1 MTVAVAYYGGIP
13 PHNNNLEKPMIL
25 DNFLTGVR
33 NSGDTAIAQTSMQVV
48 PDADVALIQG
58 YVHEHGKTAP
68 HLVLRRNAVEQQINN
83 GKKALIV
90 DSNLF
95 LAYDNGN
102 VNRYLR
108 YSFNG
113 VFPTTGFYFDTDIDP
128 NRWTKVSSKLGIQMK
143 PWRTSGNHILVC
155 LQRNGGWSMRGYNSV
170 QWANDTI
177 ATLRQLTDRPIIVR
191 GHPGDKKTRYF
202 PQHKD
207 VFLTSNPSILQ
218 DLQGAWA
225 TVLYNSSP
233 SVVSAIEG
241 VPVFLTDPEPEH
253 SQSHEVSNTKI
264 KRINDPKLFDRDVWV
279 QKLAMCHWNFEEL
292 ASGEAWRHFRRYL

>member
-33 NSGDTAIAQTSMQVV
+33 NSGDTAIAQTAMQVV
-48 PDADVALIQG
+48 PNADVALIQG
-58 YVHEHGKTAP
+58 FVHEHGKTAP

-95 LAYDNGN
+95 LAYDSGN
-102 VNRYLR
+102 INRYLR

-113 VFPTTGFYFDTDIDP
+113 VFPTTGFYFDTDVDP
-128 NRWTKVSSKLGIQMK
+128 NRWTKISSKLGIQMK

-177 ATLRQLTDRPIIVR
+177 ATLREITDRPIIVR

-207 VFLTSNPSILQ
+207 VFLSSNPSILQ

-241 VPVFLTDPEPEH
+241 VPVFLTDPQPEH

-264 KRINDPKLFDRDVWV
+264 KRINDPKLFDREDWV

>member
-13 PHNNNLEKPMIL
+13 PHNSNLEKPMIL

-68 HLVLRRNAVEQQINN
+68 HLILRRNAVEQQINN

-95 LAYDNGN
+95 LAYDDGN

-128 NRWTKVSSKLGIQMK
+128 NRWSKVSSKLGIQMK
-143 PWRTSGNHILVC
+143 PWRTSGDHILVC

-207 VFLTSNPSILQ
+207 VFLSSNPSILQ

>member
-68 HLVLRRNAVEQQINN
+68 HLILRRNAVEQQINN

-113 VFPTTGFYFDTDIDP
+113 IFPTTGFYFDTDIDP
-128 NRWTKVSSKLGIQMK
+128 NRWSKVSSKLGIQMK

-207 VFLTSNPSILQ
+207 VFLSSNPSILQ

>member
-1 MTVAVAYYGGIP
+1 
-13 PHNNNLEKPMIL
+13 MIL

-33 NSGDTAIAQTSMQVV
+33 NSGDTAVAQTAMQVV
-48 PDADVALIQG
+48 PNADVALIQG
-58 YVHEHGKTAP
+58 FVHEHGKTAP
-68 HLVLRRNAVEQQINN
+68 HLVLRRNAVEQQVNN

-95 LAYDNGN
+95 LAYDSGN

-113 VFPTTGFYFDTDIDP
+113 VFPTTGFYFDTDVDP
-128 NRWTKVSSKLGIQMK
+128 NRWTKISSKLGIQMK

-177 ATLRQLTDRPIIVR
+177 ATLREITDRPIIVR

-207 VFLTSNPSILQ
+207 VFLSSNPSILQ

-241 VPVFLTDPEPEH
+241 VPVFLTDPQPEH

-264 KRINDPKLFDRDVWV
+264 KRINDPKLFDREDWV

>member
-33 NSGDTAIAQTSMQVV
+33 NSGDTAVAQTAMQVV
-48 PDADVALIQG
+48 PNADVALIQG
-58 YVHEHGKTAP
+58 FVHEHGKTAP
-68 HLVLRRNAVEQQINN
+68 HLVLRRNAVEQQVNN

-95 LAYDNGN
+95 LAYDSGN

-113 VFPTTGFYFDTDIDP
+113 VFPTTGFYFDTDVDP
-128 NRWTKVSSKLGIQMK
+128 NRWTKISSKLGIQMK

-177 ATLRQLTDRPIIVR
+177 ATLREITDRPIIVR

-207 VFLTSNPSILQ
+207 VFLSSNPSILQ

-241 VPVFLTDPEPEH
+241 VPVFLTDPQPEH

-264 KRINDPKLFDRDVWV
+264 KRINDPKLFDREDWV

-292 ASGEAWRHFRRYL
+292 ASGEAWRHFRRYI

>member
-13 PHNNNLEKPMIL
+13 PHNNNLEKPRIL

-128 NRWTKVSSKLGIQMK
+128 NRWSKVSSKLGIQMK

-207 VFLTSNPSILQ
+207 VFLSSNPSILQ

>member
-128 NRWTKVSSKLGIQMK
+128 NRWSKVSSKLGIQMK

-207 VFLTSNPSILQ
+207 VFLSSNPSILQ

-279 QKLAMCHWNFEEL
+279 QKLAMCHWNFEEV

>member
-33 NSGDTAIAQTSMQVV
+33 NSGDTAIAQTAMQVV
-48 PDADVALIQG
+48 PNADVALIQG
-58 YVHEHGKTAP
+58 FVHEHGKTAP

-83 GKKALIV
+83 SKKALIV

-95 LAYDNGN
+95 LAYDSGN

-113 VFPTTGFYFDTDIDP
+113 VFPTTGFYFDTDVDP
-128 NRWTKVSSKLGIQMK
+128 NRWTKISSKLGIQMK

-177 ATLRQLTDRPIIVR
+177 ATLREITDRPIIVR

-207 VFLTSNPSILQ
+207 VFLSSNPSILQ

-241 VPVFLTDPEPEH
+241 VPVFLTDPQPEH

-264 KRINDPKLFDRDVWV
+264 KRINDPKLFDREDWV

>member
-33 NSGDTAIAQTSMQVV
+33 NSGDTAVAQTAMQVV
-48 PDADVALIQG
+48 PNADVALIQG
-58 YVHEHGKTAP
+58 FVHEHGKTAP
-68 HLVLRRNAVEQQINN
+68 HLVLRRNAVEQQVNN

-95 LAYDNGN
+95 LAYHSGN

-113 VFPTTGFYFDTDIDP
+113 VFPTTGFYFDTDVDP
-128 NRWTKVSSKLGIQMK
+128 NRWTKISSKLGIQMK

-177 ATLRQLTDRPIIVR
+177 ATLREITDRPIIVR

-207 VFLTSNPSILQ
+207 VFLSSNPSILQ

-241 VPVFLTDPEPEH
+241 VPVFLTDPQPEH

-264 KRINDPKLFDRDVWV
+264 KRINDPKLFDREDWV

>member
-33 NSGDTAIAQTSMQVV
+33 NSGDTAVAQTAMQVV
-48 PDADVALIQG
+48 PNADVALIQG
-58 YVHEHGKTAP
+58 FVHEHGKTAP

-95 LAYDNGN
+95 LAYDSGN

-113 VFPTTGFYFDTDIDP
+113 VFPTTGFYFDTDVDP
-128 NRWTKVSSKLGIQMK
+128 NRWTKISSKLGIQMK

-177 ATLRQLTDRPIIVR
+177 ATLREITDRPIIVR

-207 VFLTSNPSILQ
+207 VFLSSNPSILQ

-241 VPVFLTDPEPEH
+241 VPVFLTDPQPEH

-264 KRINDPKLFDRDVWV
+264 KRINDPKLFDREDWV

>member
-33 NSGDTAIAQTSMQVV
+33 NSGDTAVAQTAMQVV
-48 PDADVALIQG
+48 PNADVALIQG
-58 YVHEHGKTAP
+58 FVHEHGKTAP
-68 HLVLRRNAVEQQINN
+68 HLVLRRNAVEQQVNN

-95 LAYDNGN
+95 LAYDSGN

-113 VFPTTGFYFDTDIDP
+113 VFPTKGFYFDTDVDP
-128 NRWTKVSSKLGIQMK
+128 NRWTKISSKLGIQMK

-177 ATLRQLTDRPIIVR
+177 ATLREITDRPIIVR

-207 VFLTSNPSILQ
+207 VFLSSNPSILQ

-241 VPVFLTDPEPEH
+241 VPVFLTDPQPEH

-264 KRINDPKLFDRDVWV
+264 KRINDPKLFDREDWV

>member
-33 NSGDTAIAQTSMQVV
+33 NSGDTAVAQTAMQVV
-48 PDADVALIQG
+48 PNADVALIQG
-58 YVHEHGKTAP
+58 FVHEHGKTAP
-68 HLVLRRNAVEQQINN
+68 HLVLRRNAVEQQVNN

-95 LAYDNGN
+95 LAYDSGN

-113 VFPTTGFYFDTDIDP
+113 VFPTTGFYFDTDVDP
-128 NRWTKVSSKLGIQMK
+128 NRWTKISSKLGIQMK

-177 ATLRQLTDRPIIVR
+177 ATLREITDRPIIVR

-207 VFLTSNPSILQ
+207 LFLSSNPSILQ

-241 VPVFLTDPEPEH
+241 VPVFLTDPQPEH

-264 KRINDPKLFDRDVWV
+264 KRINDPKLFDREDWV

>member
-128 NRWTKVSSKLGIQMK
+128 NRWSKVSSKLGIQMK

-207 VFLTSNPSILQ
+207 VFLSSNPSILQ

-264 KRINDPKLFDRDVWV
+264 KRINDPKLSIEMFGC
-279 QKLAMCHWNFEEL
+279 K
-292 ASGEAWRHFRRYL
+292 S

>member
-25 DNFLTGVR
+25 DNFLTGER

-128 NRWTKVSSKLGIQMK
+128 NRWSKVSSKLGIQMK

-207 VFLTSNPSILQ
+207 VFLSSNPSILQ

>member
-13 PHNNNLEKPMIL
+13 PHNNNLEKPLIL

-33 NSGDTAIAQTSMQVV
+33 NSGDTAIAQTAMQVV
-48 PDADVALIQG
+48 PNADVALIQG
-58 YVHEHGKTAP
+58 FVHEHGKTAP

-95 LAYDNGN
+95 LAYDSGN

-113 VFPTTGFYFDTDIDP
+113 VFPTTGFYFDTDVDP
-128 NRWTKVSSKLGIQMK
+128 NRWTKISSKLGIQMK

-177 ATLRQLTDRPIIVR
+177 ATLREITDRPIIVR

-207 VFLTSNPSILQ
+207 VFLSSNPSILQ

-241 VPVFLTDPEPEH
+241 VPVFLTDPQPEH

-264 KRINDPKLFDRDVWV
+264 KRINDPKLLDREDWV
-279 QKLAMCHWNFEEL
+279 KKLAMCQWNFEEL

>member
-33 NSGDTAIAQTSMQVV
+33 NSGDTAVAQTAMQVV
-48 PDADVALIQG
+48 PNADVALIQG
-58 YVHEHGKTAP
+58 FVHEHGKTAP
-68 HLVLRRNAVEQQINN
+68 HLVLRRNAVEQQVNN

-95 LAYDNGN
+95 LAYDSGN

-113 VFPTTGFYFDTDIDP
+113 VFPTTGFYFDTDVDP
-128 NRWTKVSSKLGIQMK
+128 NRWTKISSKLGIQMK

-177 ATLRQLTDRPIIVR
+177 ATLREITDRPIIVR

-207 VFLTSNPSILQ
+207 VFLSSNPSILQ

>member
-1 MTVAVAYYGGIP
+1 
-13 PHNNNLEKPMIL
+13 MIL

-33 NSGDTAIAQTSMQVV
+33 NSGDTAVAQTAMQVV
-48 PDADVALIQG
+48 PNADVALIQG
-58 YVHEHGKTAP
+58 FVHEHGKTAP
-68 HLVLRRNAVEQQINN
+68 HLVLRRNAVEQQVNN

-95 LAYDNGN
+95 LAYDSGN

-113 VFPTTGFYFDTDIDP
+113 VFPTTGFYFDTDVDP
-128 NRWTKVSSKLGIQMK
+128 NRWTKISSKLGIQMK

-177 ATLRQLTDRPIIVR
+177 ATLREITDRPIIVR

-207 VFLTSNPSILQ
+207 VFLSSNPSILQ

-241 VPVFLTDPEPEH
+241 VPVFLTDPQPEH

-264 KRINDPKLFDRDVWV
+264 KRINDPKLFDREDWV

-292 ASGEAWRHFRRYL
+292 ASGEAWRQFRRYL

>member
-33 NSGDTAIAQTSMQVV
+33 NSGDTAIAQTAMQVV
-48 PDADVALIQG
+48 PNADVALIQG
-58 YVHEHGKTAP
+58 FVHEHGKTAP

-95 LAYDNGN
+95 LAYDSGN

-113 VFPTTGFYFDTDIDP
+113 VFPTTGFYFDTDVDP
-128 NRWTKVSSKLGIQMK
+128 NRWTKISSKLGIQMK

-177 ATLRQLTDRPIIVR
+177 ATLREITDRPIIVR

-207 VFLTSNPSILQ
+207 VFLSSNPSILQ

-241 VPVFLTDPEPEH
+241 VPVFLTDPQPEH

-264 KRINDPKLFDRDVWV
+264 KRINDPKLFDREDWV

>member
-33 NSGDTAIAQTSMQVV
+33 NSGDTAVAQTAMQVV
-48 PDADVALIQG
+48 PNADVALIQG
-58 YVHEHGKTAP
+58 FVHEHGKTAP
-68 HLVLRRNAVEQQINN
+68 HLVLRRNAVEQQVNN

-95 LAYDNGN
+95 LAYDSGN

-113 VFPTTGFYFDTDIDP
+113 VFPTTGFYFDTDVDP
-128 NRWTKVSSKLGIQMK
+128 NRWTKISSKLGIQMK

-177 ATLRQLTDRPIIVR
+177 ATLREITDRPIIVR

-207 VFLTSNPSILQ
+207 VFLSSNPSILQ

-225 TVLYNSSP
+225 TVLYKSSP

-241 VPVFLTDPEPEH
+241 VPVFLTDPQPEH

-264 KRINDPKLFDRDVWV
+264 KRINDPKLFDREDWV

>member
-13 PHNNNLEKPMIL
+13 PHNSNLEKPMIL

-128 NRWTKVSSKLGIQMK
+128 NRWSKVSSKLGIQMK

-191 GHPGDKKTRYF
+191 GHPGDRKTRYF

-207 VFLTSNPSILQ
+207 VFLSSNPSILQ

>member
-13 PHNNNLEKPMIL
+13 PHNSNLEKPMIL

-113 VFPTTGFYFDTDIDP
+113 IFPTTGFYFDTDIDP
-128 NRWTKVSSKLGIQMK
+128 NRWSKVSSKLGIQMK

-191 GHPGDKKTRYF
+191 GHPGDRKTRYF

-207 VFLTSNPSILQ
+207 VFLSSNPSILQ

>member
-33 NSGDTAIAQTSMQVV
+33 NSGDTAIAQTAMQVV
-48 PDADVALIQG
+48 PNADVALIQG
-58 YVHEHGKTAP
+58 FVHEHGKTAP

-95 LAYDNGN
+95 LAYDSGN

-113 VFPTTGFYFDTDIDP
+113 VFPTTGFYFDTDVDP
-128 NRWTKVSSKLGIQMK
+128 NRWTKISSKLGIQMK

-177 ATLRQLTDRPIIVR
+177 ATLREITDRPIIVR

-207 VFLTSNPSILQ
+207 VFLSSNPSILQ

-241 VPVFLTDPEPEH
+241 VPVFLTDPQPEH
-253 SQSHEVSNTKI
+253 SQSYEVSNTKI
-264 KRINDPKLFDRDVWV
+264 KRINDPKLFDREDWV

>member
-33 NSGDTAIAQTSMQVV
+33 NSGDTAVAQTAMQVV
-48 PDADVALIQG
+48 PNADVALIQG
-58 YVHEHGKTAP
+58 FVHEHGKTAP
-68 HLVLRRNAVEQQINN
+68 HLVLRRNAVEQQVNN

-95 LAYDNGN
+95 LAYDSGN

-113 VFPTTGFYFDTDIDP
+113 VFPTTGFYFDTDVDP
-128 NRWTKVSSKLGIQMK
+128 NRWTKISSKLGIQMK

-177 ATLRQLTDRPIIVR
+177 ATLREITDRPIIVR

-207 VFLTSNPSILQ
+207 VFLSSNPSILQ

-241 VPVFLTDPEPEH
+241 VPVFLTDPQPEH

-264 KRINDPKLFDRDVWV
+264 KRINDPKLFDREDWV

>member
-33 NSGDTAIAQTSMQVV
+33 NSGDTAVAQTAMQVV
-48 PDADVALIQG
+48 PNADVALIQG
-58 YVHEHGKTAP
+58 FVHEHGKTAP
-68 HLVLRRNAVEQQINN
+68 HLVLRRNAVEQQVNN

-95 LAYDNGN
+95 LAYDSGN

-113 VFPTTGFYFDTDIDP
+113 VFPTTGFYFDTDVDP
-128 NRWTKVSSKLGIQMK
+128 NRWTKISSKLGIQMK

-177 ATLRQLTDRPIIVR
+177 ATLREITDRLIIVR

-207 VFLTSNPSILQ
+207 VFLSSNPSILQ

-241 VPVFLTDPEPEH
+241 VPVFLTDPQPEH

-264 KRINDPKLFDRDVWV
+264 KRINDPKLFDREDWV

>member
-33 NSGDTAIAQTSMQVV
+33 NSGDTAIAQTAMQVV
-48 PDADVALIQG
+48 PNADVALIQG
-58 YVHEHGKTAP
+58 FVHEHGKTAP

-95 LAYDNGN
+95 LAYDSGN

-113 VFPTTGFYFDTDIDP
+113 VFPTTGFYFDTDVDP
-128 NRWTKVSSKLGIQMK
+128 NRWTKISSKLGIQMK

-170 QWANDTI
+170 QWANDTV
-177 ATLRQLTDRPIIVR
+177 ATLRQITDRPIIVR

-207 VFLTSNPSILQ
+207 VFLSSNPSILQ

-241 VPVFLTDPEPEH
+241 VPVFLTDPQPEH

-264 KRINDPKLFDRDVWV
+264 KRINDPKLFDREDWV

>member
-13 PHNNNLEKPMIL
+13 PHNNNPEKPMIL
-25 DNFLTGVR
+25 DNFLKGVQ
-33 NSGDTAIAQTSMQVV
+33 NSGDTAIAQTAMQVV
-48 PDADVALIQG
+48 LNADVALIQG
-58 YVHEHGKTAP
+58 FVHEHGKTAP

-95 LAYDNGN
+95 LAYDSGN

-113 VFPTTGFYFDTDIDP
+113 VFPTTGFYFDTDVDP
-128 NRWTKVSSKLGIQMK
+128 NRWTKISSKLGIQMK

-177 ATLRQLTDRPIIVR
+177 ATLREITDRPIIVR

-207 VFLTSNPSILQ
+207 VFLSSNPSILQ

-241 VPVFLTDPEPEH
+241 VPVFLTDPQPEH

-264 KRINDPKLFDRDVWV
+264 KRINDPKLFDREDWV

>member
-33 NSGDTAIAQTSMQVV
+33 NSGDTAVAQTAMQVV
-48 PDADVALIQG
+48 PNADVALIQG
-58 YVHEHGKTAP
+58 FVHEHGKTAP
-68 HLVLRRNAVEQQINN
+68 HLVLRRNAVEQQVNN

-95 LAYDNGN
+95 LAYDSGN

-113 VFPTTGFYFDTDIDP
+113 VFPTTGFYFDTDVDP
-128 NRWTKVSSKLGIQMK
+128 NRWTKISSKLGIQMK

-177 ATLRQLTDRPIIVR
+177 ATLREITDRPIIVR

-207 VFLTSNPSILQ
+207 VFLSSNPSILQ

-241 VPVFLTDPEPEH
+241 VPVFLTDPQPEH

-264 KRINDPKLFDRDVWV
+264 KRINDPKLFDREEWV

>member
-33 NSGDTAIAQTSMQVV
+33 NSGDTAVAQTAMQVV
-48 PDADVALIQG
+48 PNADVALIQG
-58 YVHEHGKTAP
+58 FVHEHGKTAP
-68 HLVLRRNAVEQQINN
+68 HLVLRRNAVEQQVNN

-95 LAYDNGN
+95 LAYDSGN

-113 VFPTTGFYFDTDIDP
+113 VFPTTGFYFDTDVDP
-128 NRWTKVSSKLGIQMK
+128 NRWTKISSKLGIQMK

-177 ATLRQLTDRPIIVR
+177 ATLREITDRPIIVR

-207 VFLTSNPSILQ
+207 VFLSSNPSILQ

-241 VPVFLTDPEPEH
+241 VPVFLTDTQPEH

-264 KRINDPKLFDRDVWV
+264 KRINDPKLFDREDWV

>member
-33 NSGDTAIAQTSMQVV
+33 NSGDTAIAQTAMQVV
-48 PDADVALIQG
+48 PNADVALIQG
-58 YVHEHGKTAP
+58 FVHEHGKTAP

-95 LAYDNGN
+95 LAYDSGN

-113 VFPTTGFYFDTDIDP
+113 VFPTTGFYFDTDVDS
-128 NRWTKVSSKLGIQMK
+128 NRWTKISSKLGIQMK

-177 ATLRQLTDRPIIVR
+177 ATLREITDRPIIVR

-207 VFLTSNPSILQ
+207 VFLSSNPSILQ

-241 VPVFLTDPEPEH
+241 VPVFLTDPQPEH

-264 KRINDPKLFDRDVWV
+264 KRINDPKLFDREDWV

>member
-128 NRWTKVSSKLGIQMK
+128 NRWAKVSSRLGIQMK

-207 VFLTSNPSILQ
+207 VFLSSNPSILQ

>member
-33 NSGDTAIAQTSMQVV
+33 NSGDTAVAQTAMQVV
-48 PDADVALIQG
+48 PNADVALIQG
-58 YVHEHGKTAP
+58 FVHEHGKTAP
-68 HLVLRRNAVEQQINN
+68 HLVLRRNAVEKQVNN

-95 LAYDNGN
+95 LAYDSGN

-113 VFPTTGFYFDTDIDP
+113 VFPTTGFYFDTDVDP
-128 NRWTKVSSKLGIQMK
+128 NRWTKISSKLGIQMK

-177 ATLRQLTDRPIIVR
+177 ATLREITDRPIIVR

-207 VFLTSNPSILQ
+207 VFLSSNPSILQ

-241 VPVFLTDPEPEH
+241 VPVFLTDPQPEH

-264 KRINDPKLFDRDVWV
+264 KRINDPKLFDREDWV

>member
-33 NSGDTAIAQTSMQVV
+33 NSGDTAVAQTAMQVV
-48 PDADVALIQG
+48 PNADVALIQG
-58 YVHEHGKTAP
+58 FVHEHGKTAP
-68 HLVLRRNAVEQQINN
+68 HLVLRRNAVEQQVNN

-95 LAYDNGN
+95 LAYDSGN

-113 VFPTTGFYFDTDIDP
+113 VFPTTGFYFDTDVDP
-128 NRWTKVSSKLGIQMK
+128 NRWTKISSKLGIQMK

-177 ATLRQLTDRPIIVR
+177 ATLREITDRPIIVR

-207 VFLTSNPSILQ
+207 VFLSSNPSILQ

-233 SVVSAIEG
+233 IVVSAIEG
-241 VPVFLTDPEPEH
+241 VPVFLTDPQPEH

-264 KRINDPKLFDRDVWV
+264 KRINDPKLFDREDWV

>member
-33 NSGDTAIAQTSMQVV
+33 NSGDTAIAQTAMQVV
-48 PDADVALIQG
+48 PNADVALIQG
-58 YVHEHGKTAP
+58 FVHEHGKTSP

-95 LAYDNGN
+95 LAYDSGN

-113 VFPTTGFYFDTDIDP
+113 VFPTTGFYFDTDVDP
-128 NRWTKVSSKLGIQMK
+128 NRWTKISSKLGIQMK

-177 ATLRQLTDRPIIVR
+177 ATLREITDRPIIVR

-207 VFLTSNPSILQ
+207 VFLSSNPSILQ

-241 VPVFLTDPEPEH
+241 VPVFLTDPQPEH

-264 KRINDPKLFDRDVWV
+264 KRINDPKLFDREDWV

>member
-128 NRWTKVSSKLGIQMK
+128 NRWSKVSSKLGIQMK

-207 VFLTSNPSILQ
+207 VFLSSNPSILQ

-241 VPVFLTDPEPEH
+241 VPVFLTDPQPEH

-264 KRINDPKLFDRDVWV
+264 KRINDPKLFDREDWV

>member
-1 MTVAVAYYGGIP
+1 
-13 PHNNNLEKPMIL
+13 MIL

-33 NSGDTAIAQTSMQVV
+33 NSGDTAIAQTAMQVV
-48 PDADVALIQG
+48 PNADVALIQG
-58 YVHEHGKTAP
+58 FVHEHGKTAP

-95 LAYDNGN
+95 LAYDSGN

-113 VFPTTGFYFDTDIDP
+113 VFPTTGFYFDTDVDP
-128 NRWTKVSSKLGIQMK
+128 NRWTKISSKLGIQMK

-177 ATLRQLTDRPIIVR
+177 ATLREITDRPIIVR

-207 VFLTSNPSILQ
+207 VFLSSNPSILQ

-241 VPVFLTDPEPEH
+241 VPVFLTDPQPEH

-264 KRINDPKLFDRDVWV
+264 KRINDPKLFDREDWV

>member
-128 NRWTKVSSKLGIQMK
+128 NRWSKVSSKLGIQMK